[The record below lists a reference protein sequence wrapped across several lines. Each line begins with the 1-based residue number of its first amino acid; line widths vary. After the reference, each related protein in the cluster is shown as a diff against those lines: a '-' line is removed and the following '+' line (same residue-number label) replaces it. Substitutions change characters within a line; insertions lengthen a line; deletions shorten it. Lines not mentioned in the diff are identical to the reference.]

1 MSDIH
6 KALDAYRK
14 ASTPS
19 AAEGKRKPKE
29 RENNSFV
36 KETKNNQMNLKIKPQ
51 PIEQPQNK
59 GNTAGGLEKTAK
71 LLLLLGKEEAAAV
84 LKHFKPDEVAKITSH
99 LIQIKSIDKN
109 EATTLFKELK
119 RKTVIDDTF
128 SGGVETVRKILYK
141 AFGEEEGE
149 VFLKKA
155 LPAKREKPFEFLLD
169 IEPVQIKTAMK
180 GEPLTM
186 LSLLMNY
193 LPPEKSAALLTE
205 YSIDEQKEILVK
217 MASGTKI
224 RREIFERMENVIREK
239 IHVQGKLVTREID
252 GKNSLANIL
261 KFMDQKSEE
270 IILKELSEFDAEL
283 SQEIKDKTYTM
294 DIVLSIPDMY
304 FQKIL
309 NDFDD
314 KEIAIVLKGQSA
326 EVKKKILSSITQTRQ
341 ELVRQESEYLGIM
354 RKSEVN
360 IKAREFI
367 DYLKQAEGDGKIVI
381 DRNGQL
387 IY

>member
-14 ASTPS
+14 ASAGGET
-19 AAEGKRKPKE
+19 KPKE
-29 RENNSFV
+29 PEKGLFV
-36 KETKNNQMNLKIKPQ
+36 KETKNNQVNLEGKPQ
-51 PIEQPQNK
+51 PIEKSRNK
-59 GNTAGGLEKTAK
+59 SDIDSGLEKTAK

-84 LKHFKPDEVAKITSH
+84 LKHFKPDEIAKITAH
-99 LIQIKSIDKN
+99 LIQVKNIDKN
-109 EATTLFKELK
+109 EAVTLFKELK

-141 AFGEEEGE
+141 AFGEKQGE
-149 VFLKKA
+149 IFLNKA
-155 LPAKREKPFEFLLD
+155 LPAKREKPFEFLHD
-169 IEPVQIKTAMK
+169 IEPIQIKMAMK

-193 LPPEKSAALLTE
+193 LPPEKSAALLIE
-205 YSIDEQKEILVK
+205 YSKEEQKEILVK

-239 IHVQGKLVTREID
+239 VHAQGKVVTREID

-270 IILKELSEFDAEL
+270 IILQELSEFDAEL

-294 DIVLSIPDMY
+294 DIVLYIPDMY

-326 EVKKKILSSITQTRQ
+326 EVKKKILSSISQTRQ

-367 DYLKQAEGDGKIVI
+367 DYLKQAEEDGKIII